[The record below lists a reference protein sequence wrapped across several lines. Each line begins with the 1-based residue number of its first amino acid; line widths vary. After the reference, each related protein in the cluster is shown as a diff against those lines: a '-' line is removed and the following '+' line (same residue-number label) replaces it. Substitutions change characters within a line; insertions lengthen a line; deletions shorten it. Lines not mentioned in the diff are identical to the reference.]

1 MNYQLDVVAL
11 ASLVSA
17 KRAGR
22 SRSEVAAEIGAVSCQ
37 GLARV
42 EHQQLPS
49 LPVLLHLCNW
59 LEVPPQ
65 QFLYDLNFS
74 ASPLHQADMFPHLE
88 NKPVTESLGDVYHR
102 LLAENTMEL
111 EKLFWN
117 STND

>member
-22 SRSEVAAEIGAVSCQ
+22 SHSEVAAEIGVVSCK

-42 EHQQLPS
+42 EHQQQPS

-65 QFLYDLNFS
+65 HFLYDLNFS
-74 ASPLHQADMFPHLE
+74 VSPLHQEDIFSHLD
-88 NKPVTESLGDVYHR
+88 NKPATESLADMYHR
-102 LLAENTMEL
+102 LLAENTSEL
-111 EKLFWN
+111 EKLFYA
-117 STND
+117 TND

>member
-17 KRAGR
+17 KWAGR
-22 SRSEVAAEIGAVSCQ
+22 SRSEVAAEISVVSCQ

-42 EHQQLPS
+42 EHQQQPS
-49 LPVLLHLCNW
+49 LPVLLHLCNL

-65 QFLYDLNFS
+65 HFFYDLNFS
-74 ASPLHQADMFPHLE
+74 VSPLHQGEMFAHLE
-88 NKPVTESLGDVYHR
+88 VAPAAESLAAMYHR
-102 LLAENTMEL
+102 LLAENTL
-111 EKLFWN
+111 EVEWLFWN